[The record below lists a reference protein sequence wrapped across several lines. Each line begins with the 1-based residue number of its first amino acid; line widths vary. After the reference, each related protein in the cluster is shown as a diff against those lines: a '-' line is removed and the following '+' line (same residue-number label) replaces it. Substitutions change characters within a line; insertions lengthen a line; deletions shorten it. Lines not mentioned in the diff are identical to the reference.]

1 MKTYQE
7 RLIGLLALSVALI
20 AAPAL
25 AQNLAQKPAL
35 PGIGAEDRRTP
46 VDLPQA
52 PWRSLVKV
60 QNNLGGRCTG
70 VLVAPRRVVTAAH
83 CLLNRA
89 RQYLPASSLHVLF
102 GYARGEYQEHRTIT
116 ALTIG
121 GPYDPERKPEGL
133 AGDWAVLTLDGDAPA
148 GVEPLPLA
156 RSLPPKGTP
165 LMLGGYSQ
173 DKAHI
178 ITADTACAALGTVAS
193 AKGPLLVHDCAG
205 TRGVSGAAL
214 LVRDGEGWRIAGIAV
229 AATTGPAP
237 RAVAVPAAA
246 FSAAIGGTA
255 IRGNTPS
262 LR

>member
-7 RLIGLLALSVALI
+7 RARGILVAATLLLS

-25 AQNLAQKPAL
+25 AQNPLL
-35 PGIGAEDRRTP
+35 PGVGADDRRVT
-46 VDLPQA
+46 VDASQT

-70 VLVAPRRVVTAAH
+70 VLVAPRRVVTAGH

-89 RQYLPASSLHVLF
+89 HKFLPASSLHVLF
-102 GYARGEYQEHRTIT
+102 GYDRGEYREHRAVS
-116 ALTIG
+116 ALTTG
-121 GPYDPERKPEGL
+121 GPFDPGRRAEGL
-133 AGDWAVLTLDGDAPA
+133 AGDWAVLTLSADAPA

-156 RSLPPKGTP
+156 RVPPPQGTP

-173 DKAHI
+173 DKAQI
-178 ITADTACAALGTVAS
+178 VTADTACAAQGMARTG
-193 AKGPLLVHDCAG
+193 KGLLLLHDCNG

-214 LVRDGEGWRIAGIAV
+214 LVRGAGEGSGEGGQGWRVAGIAV
-229 AATTGPAP
+229 AAQAGPAP
-237 RAVAVPAAA
+237 RNIAVPAAA
-246 FSAAIGGTA
+246 FEAAVEET
-255 IRGNTPS
+255 TSS